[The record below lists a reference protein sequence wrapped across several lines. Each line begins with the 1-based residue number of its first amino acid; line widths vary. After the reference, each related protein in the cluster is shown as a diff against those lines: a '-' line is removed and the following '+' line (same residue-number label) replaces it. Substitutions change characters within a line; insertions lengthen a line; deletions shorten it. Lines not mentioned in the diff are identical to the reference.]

1 MFYDEFIKTINFSI
15 KQYLPL
21 IKQKKKMKTYPSDI
35 KKLLR
40 EKLKL
45 YKQCK
50 LNKQMVQKYKNVSKK
65 YQKAVKM
72 FNIEHEKSIC

>member
-15 KQYLPL
+15 KQYVPL
-21 IKQKKKMKTYPSDI
+21 IKQKRKTKTYPSDI

-50 LNKQMVQKYKNVSKK
+50 LNKQMIQKYKNVSK
-65 YQKAVKM
+65 
-72 FNIEHEKSIC
+72 NIKKQ